1 MLLKLNILLYM
12 EYTLMNNIPLQLFQN
27 IEMKIDARS
36 TSIKKYSETHSKM
49 TVKMSELFYSNLIE
63 VLEYIYE

>member
-1 MLLKLNILLYM
+1 
-12 EYTLMNNIPLQLFQN
+12 MNNIPLQLFQN

-36 TSIKKYSETHSKM
+36 ICIKKYSETHSRM